1 MQGNARLHRTRT
13 LASNFPRP
21 ESSRLQ
27 DMGLTQD
34 RVYQTTIH
42 DVDELK
48 QRLIAVWAH
57 MKQSVINKAID
68 EWRSRLTACVHA
80 KRDILNIC
88 IVDHEHYFFACL
100 TVCLRNFNNV
110 VSVHVACC
118 IVQWWRK
125 FDGRRWDASEVAD
138 YALVDGLGCNVKV
151 VSGWLLLYC
160 HQ

>member
-1 MQGNARLHRTRT
+1 MPQNCIQWTTRLW
-13 LASNFPRP
+13 
-21 ESSRLQ
+21 
-27 DMGLTQD
+27 GLMPD
-34 RVYQTTIH
+34 LIYQTAIH

-118 IVQWWRK
+118 IVQ
-125 FDGRRWDASEVAD
+125 
-138 YALVDGLGCNVKV
+138 
-151 VSGWLLLYC
+151 
-160 HQ
+160 